1 MNFTGKKVLIT
12 GGSKGIGLST
22 AEEFHLLGAEVHIT
36 TTTKNKTKFEKFKVH
51 RVDFDNNKSLE
62 DFLSII
68 ANEDYDICINNAGTN
83 AINKIEDTRL
93 EDWEKILK
101 VNLTA
106 PFRVI
111 QAVVPH
117 MKKKKYGKIVNI
129 SSIWGM
135 ISKAKRLPYSASKF
149 GIRGLTLACAA
160 ELAKDNV
167 LINNILPG
175 FTLTELTK
183 KILTPS
189 EMEEI
194 EKQIPAGRMAEP
206 KEIAQVVLFLCSE
219 MNSYISGQDIVVDG
233 GFVNV

>member
-1 MNFTGKKVLIT
+1 
-12 GGSKGIGLST
+12 
-22 AEEFHLLGAEVHIT
+22 
-36 TTTKNKTKFEKFKVH
+36 
-51 RVDFDNNKSLE
+51 
-62 DFLSII
+62 
-68 ANEDYDICINNAGTN
+68 
-83 AINKIEDTRL
+83 
-93 EDWEKILK
+93 
-101 VNLTA
+101 
-106 PFRVI
+106 
-111 QAVVPH
+111 
-117 MKKKKYGKIVNI
+117 
-129 SSIWGM
+129 M